1 MQSIDLL
8 NAIEDLRRDLI
19 EIAAT
24 DGYSSKKIIKKS
36 RELDELLNQYEK
48 VRMNHQDF
56 EK

>member
-36 RELDELLNQYEK
+36 RELDDLLNQYEK

>member
-1 MQSIDLL
+1 MQSTDLL

-36 RELDELLNQYEK
+36 RELDDLLNQYEK

>member
-19 EIAAT
+19 ETAAT

-48 VRMNHQDF
+48 IRMNDKDF

>member
-1 MQSIDLL
+1 MESTDLL

-19 EIAAT
+19 ETAAT

-36 RELDELLNQYEK
+36 RELDDLLNQYEK